1 MADRSTVQI
10 RRLLEGVPVKRQ
22 AEASDTDALQNTSCP
37 AVVTISDRCSE
48 FCLLDE
54 FGAACDFR

>member
-1 MADRSTVQI
+1 M
-10 RRLLEGVPVKRQ
+10 KRP
-22 AEASDTDALQNTSCP
+22 AEASDTDALQFASSP
-37 AVVTISDRCSE
+37 AVVAIFDRCFE